1 MKKYNTP
8 EMMVSLFENEAVET
22 AALSTTFHT
31 YNEFVS
37 AQGATTGTDIDFT
50 SLSSLSWEF

>member
-1 MKKYNTP
+1 MKKYNRP

-31 YNEFVS
+31 YDEFVGS
-37 AQGATTGTDIDFT
+37 QNATEGTVNYA
-50 SLSSLSWEF
+50 SLSWEF

>member
-31 YNEFVS
+31 YDEFVS
-37 AQGATTGTDIDFT
+37 AQNATEGTVNYA
-50 SLSSLSWEF
+50 SLSWEF

>member
-22 AALSTTFHT
+22 ATTSAPGNAYEEYVNGGANQATVDYTTLSF
-31 YNEFVS
+31 EF
-37 AQGATTGTDIDFT
+37 
-50 SLSSLSWEF
+50 

>member
-22 AALSTTFHT
+22 AATTSAPGNVYEEYVNSGANQATVDYTTLSF
-31 YNEFVS
+31 EF
-37 AQGATTGTDIDFT
+37 
-50 SLSSLSWEF
+50 

>member
-22 AALSTTFHT
+22 AALSTTFNS

-37 AQGATTGTDIDFT
+37 AQGATEGTDINFA
-50 SLSSLSWEF
+50 SLSIEF

>member
-22 AALSTTFHT
+22 AALSTTFNS
-31 YNEFVS
+31 YNEFVN
-37 AQGATTGTDIDFT
+37 AEGNTEGTDINFN
-50 SLSSLSWEF
+50 SLNWEF

>member
-31 YNEFVS
+31 YDEFVRTE
-37 AQGATTGTDIDFT
+37 GATEGTVNFA
-50 SLSSLSWEF
+50 SLTWEF